1 MNRTLPIKL
10 TKRETNRISVASSDQ
25 KGKRRVI
32 KSYKTLEKEKIEK
45 QRKYQKSQM
54 NWMNSMKGN
63 YTVTQDT
70 QLKLFRLVYLPEWN
84 EYLSLVGVEH
94 EDLK

>member
-1 MNRTLPIKL
+1 
-10 TKRETNRISVASSDQ
+10 
-25 KGKRRVI
+25 
-32 KSYKTLEKEKIEK
+32 
-45 QRKYQKSQM
+45 M

-94 EDLK
+94 EDLKEDILFSEKKKKEWLVKNLDKVIV